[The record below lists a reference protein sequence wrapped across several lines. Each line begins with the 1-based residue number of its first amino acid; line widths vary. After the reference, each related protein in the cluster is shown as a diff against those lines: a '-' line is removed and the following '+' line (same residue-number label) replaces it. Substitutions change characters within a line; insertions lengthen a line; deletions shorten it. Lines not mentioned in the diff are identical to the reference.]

1 MHSVAHVVLEP
12 LFVGTGRI
20 GLSIE
25 LENWCPTLTTV
36 KRPSQGSPT
45 EVGETLG
52 IDQVS
57 RDFSVS
63 RESQSRETNF
73 LSLSL
78 SLGLEKS
85 NFSVSVSVS
94 VSSF

>member
-1 MHSVAHVVLEP
+1 MFS
-12 LFVGTGRI
+12 
-20 GLSIE
+20 LS
-25 LENWCPTLTTV
+25 
-36 KRPSQGSPT
+36 

-57 RDFSVS
+57 RDFLL
-63 RESQSRETNF
+63 RRDSQSRETKV
-73 LSLSL
+73 LSISL
-78 SLGLEKS
+78 SLGLEKP

>member
-1 MHSVAHVVLEP
+1 MVKGYFAQSVKAVVLQKTDFD
-12 LFVGTGRI
+12 FVHDVFR
-20 GLSIE
+20 
-25 LENWCPTLTTV
+25 
-36 KRPSQGSPT
+36 T

-78 SLGLEKS
+78 GLEKS

>member
-1 MHSVAHVVLEP
+1 MNLKYKINTREHTHMHCLQYVS
-12 LFVGTGRI
+12 
-20 GLSIE
+20 
-25 LENWCPTLTTV
+25 
-36 KRPSQGSPT
+36 

-78 SLGLEKS
+78 SLGLEKP

-94 VSSF
+94 SF